1 MLVHNIQITRYTNLI
16 GAQSLVGSDLL
27 NYIGAQCYI
36 MIKLLLPI
44 FLYFGSCCA
53 YSAPLLSSPSEERFR
68 ENLKTLSSDTYEGR
82 KPSTAGGK
90 KTIATIQKE
99 FEKAG
104 LAPGNGNSYL
114 QATPIASLTTER
126 AEVHLINAGESNPLE
141 HGTDILAFAR
151 TLKTRISVA
160 ESQLVFVGFGVIAP
174 EYAWNDYQD
183 VNVSGKTA
191 IILSNDPGHL
201 AQDGSLFLGKGVT
214 YYAKDSYK
222 YEEAERQGAV
232 AAFIIHDTRLSN
244 LDWAKHV
251 AKFSKERQVL
261 NDSEGAAANL
271 LIQGY
276 ISAAT
281 TAKTMAL
288 SGMDYELEL
297 SAAMRLEFK
306 AKPLTSFITLN
317 VNSALTYATSY
328 NVLGLIPG
336 LERPDEVVIY
346 LAHWDH
352 LGIDTSLEG
361 DQVFNGAKDNA
372 AGIASL
378 IELAHLF
385 KSTANNQRSV
395 LIMAVTAEESGLL
408 GSYYYAKNPVVPLH
422 QTVGAINL
430 DMMNLDGKTRDVL
443 VHGFGNSPLMDAA
456 IHEAIV
462 KKQGRVAKPFGRL
475 EAGIAYRNDGFSFN
489 RSGVPAIGLASGS
502 EHIENGTEWMDA
514 QADDYFGHRY
524 HQVADEYSVSMDV
537 SGALLDVMALYL
549 TGQALANSSEFAQWY
564 DDKEFKPLRDAQL
577 AP

>member
-1 MLVHNIQITRYTNLI
+1 MLVHNIQITRYTNST
-16 GAQSLVGSDLL
+16 GTQSLVGSGRP
-27 NYIGAQCYI
+27 NCIGAQCYI
-36 MIKLLLPI
+36 MIKPLLPVI
-44 FLYFGSCCA
+44 LYFGSCCA
-53 YSAPLLSSPSEERFR
+53 YSAPLLPPPSEERFR

-90 KTIATIQKE
+90 KTIETIRKE

-104 LAPGNGNSYL
+104 LSPGNGNSYL

-126 AEVHLINAGESNPLE
+126 AEVHLNNAGESNPME

-151 TLKTRISVA
+151 TLKTRISVV

-174 EYAWNDYQD
+174 EYDWNDYQD
-183 VNVSGKTA
+183 VNVRGKTV

-201 AQDGSLFLGKGVT
+201 TQDRSLFLGKGVT

-222 YEEAERQGAV
+222 YEEAERQGAT

-251 AKFSKERQVL
+251 AKFNKARQVL
-261 NDSEGAAANL
+261 NDSEGTAGNL

-281 TAKTMAL
+281 TARTMAL
-288 SGMDYELEL
+288 SGVDYELEL
-297 SAAMRLEFK
+297 RAAMRLGFK
-306 AKPLTSFITLN
+306 AKPLASSITLN
-317 VNSALTYATSY
+317 VNSALAYVTSY

-336 LERPDEVVIY
+336 LERPEEVVIY
-346 LAHWDH
+346 IAHWDH
-352 LGIDTSLEG
+352 LGIDTKLEG
-361 DQVFNGAKDNA
+361 DQIFNGAKDNA

-378 IELAHLF
+378 IELAYLF
-385 KSTANNQRSV
+385 KSAANNQRSV

-408 GSYYYAKNPVVPLH
+408 GSYYYTKNPVVPLR
-422 QTVGAINL
+422 QTVGVINL
-430 DMMNLDGKTRDVL
+430 DMMNLNGKTRDVL
-443 VHGFGNSPLMDAA
+443 VHGFGNSALMDTA

-462 KKQGRVAKPFGRL
+462 KKQGRVVNPFGRL

-489 RSGVPAIGLASGS
+489 RSGVPSIGLASGS
-502 EHIENGTEWMDA
+502 EHVDNGSEWMDA
-514 QADDYFGHRY
+514 QADDYFEHRY
-524 HQVADEYSVSMDV
+524 HQVADEYSDSMDV

-549 TGQALANSSEFAQWY
+549 TGQVLANSSEFAQWY
-564 DDKEFKPLRDAQL
+564 DGKEFKPLRDAQF